1 MFAEALTR
9 LPQRPDPTSVE
20 EYAERQTRLTNQFR
34 QNDVFI
40 LASPPHAVHSND
52 VEYPYRTSSDLIY
65 LTGWTEPESVFV
77 VRNVGGDW
85 VSSLF
90 VQPC

>member
-34 QNDVFI
+34 QDDVFI
-40 LASPPHAVHSND
+40 LASPPHAVHSL
-52 VEYPYRTSSDLIY
+52 SLIHI
-65 LTGWTEPESVFV
+65 
-77 VRNVGGDW
+77 
-85 VSSLF
+85 
-90 VQPC
+90 